1 MATIRVGREALLKV
15 LESVSPGLSTRELL
29 EQSSCYV
36 FTGGQVFTFND
47 EVACYRKS
55 PLAIEGA
62 VKAKPLVDLLS
73 KMVEDDVEIE
83 QAEGELIVSG
93 KRRKAG
99 IRMEE
104 EVRLNIEVLEE
115 PETWRKLPK
124 DFSDAIAI
132 VHSCASSEAS
142 QFVLTC
148 VHIHPDYVE
157 ACDRFQIARYPLDTG
172 VEEEVL
178 VRADSIKKICG
189 FDMTEVSETGSWIH
203 FRNPAGLTIACRRY
217 VDEYHNLDAYI
228 TPKGTTAVS
237 LPGGLDEVVAKA
249 EIFSG
254 ENAAGN
260 LIRVDLRSDRIVITG
275 EGASGWFKEM
285 KKVNYKGSPIQ
296 FLISPK
302 LLLEVTSKSEQCGVS
317 RERLFID
324 SGKFVYASCTVAD
337 EPVVAVAASE
347 ED

>member
-1 MATIRVGREALLKV
+1 MASMRVSRELLLKV
-15 LESVSPGLSTRELL
+15 LESVSPGLSARELL

-36 FTGGQVFTFND
+36 FTGGQVYTFND

-55 PLAIEGA
+55 PLALEGA

-73 KMVEDDVEIE
+73 KMVEDDIEIE
-83 QAEGELIVSG
+83 QKDGELLVTG

-104 EVRLNIEVLEE
+104 EVRLNIDVLEE
-115 PETWRKLPK
+115 PEKWRKLPAE
-124 DFSDAIAI
+124 FSEAVSI

-148 VHIHPDYVE
+148 VHIHPEYIE
-157 ACDRFQIARYPLDTG
+157 ACDRFQIARYPVKSG
-172 VEEEVL
+172 VKEEVL
-178 VRADSIKKICG
+178 VRADSLKKIIG

-217 VDEYHNLDAYI
+217 VDVYHNLDAYI
-228 TPKGTTAVS
+228 TADGTTPVN

-285 KKVNYKGSPIQ
+285 KKIHYKGDPIQ

-302 LLLEVTSKSEQCGVS
+302 LLVEVTSKSEKCGVS
-317 RERLFID
+317 SGRLFID

-337 EPVVAVAASE
+337 RKSGG
-347 ED
+347 